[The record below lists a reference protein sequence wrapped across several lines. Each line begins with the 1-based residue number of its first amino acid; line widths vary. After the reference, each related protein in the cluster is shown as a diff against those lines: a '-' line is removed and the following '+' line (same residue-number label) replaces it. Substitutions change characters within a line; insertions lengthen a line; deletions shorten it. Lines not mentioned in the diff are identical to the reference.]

1 MTKNDIKNQL
11 LVQADETSGMDGN
24 VRRKIFRESATVD
37 IH

>member
-24 VRRKIFRESATVD
+24 VRRKIFSGNRNS
-37 IH
+37 